1 MVYRS
6 EGRPFQMAL
15 QNLNIQLS
23 LETLSF
29 TSSYCKMMLERSFIT
44 PI

>member
-1 MVYRS
+1 MVYPS
-6 EGRPFQMAL
+6 EGRRFQMEP

-23 LETLSF
+23 PETLSF

-44 PI
+44 PT